1 MAQVFLYPPSI
12 NVAKTGSRSG
22 IAERKRRAYII
33 RNSRLDADWAQVGR
47 KTMSISARAISSL
60 INTQGVGDLY
70 RIYTTTQRDG
80 VDFNLAYI
88 PKSFSAPHPEEFD
101 TEYMRKLFAFAYD
114 RAAKGYVWDKTPPGL
129 GPEASIK

>member
-1 MAQVFLYPPSI
+1 
-12 NVAKTGSRSG
+12 
-22 IAERKRRAYII
+22 
-33 RNSRLDADWAQVGR
+33 
-47 KTMSISARAISSL
+47 MSISARAISSL

-129 GPEASIK
+129 GPEDAGTQKR